1 MKPQA
6 KRTAV
11 YLGLVVAAVWVCVG
25 TGCRRAESHSKSALG
40 YPVRVVCTTGM
51 VADMLRNIG
60 GQHVV
65 VRSMMGPGVDPH
77 LYKANPGDVR
87 MLTSADVVFYSG
99 LHLEGRLA
107 ELLEKLNRWK
117 PTYAVTDGLKHSDPS
132 SLRHMPGTEGVY
144 DPHVWF
150 DVALWAR
157 CAEYAAE
164 KLMALDPERADDYRR
179 NAGAYVARLKA
190 LDEQCRKRLAEI
202 PKERRVLV
210 SAHDAFGYFGDAY
223 DVEVHGLQGL
233 STVAEADLGGVNQI
247 IDLLVAR
254 RIKAVFVESSVPTKN
269 IRALVEGCAAR
280 GHKVTI
286 GGELYSD
293 AMGPA
298 GTREGTYLGMV
309 EHNLNTI
316 VEALK

>member
-11 YLGLVVAAVWVCVG
+11 CLGLVVAAVWLSVPS
-25 TGCRRAESHSKSALG
+25 GCRRAESHSKAALR

-51 VADMLRNIG
+51 VADMLKNIG
-60 GQHVV
+60 GRHVV
-65 VRSMMGPGVDPH
+65 VQSMMGPGVDPH
-77 LYKANPGDVR
+77 LYKASPRDVR

-107 ELLEKLNRWK
+107 ELLEKLHRWK
-117 PTYAVTDGLKHSDPS
+117 PAYAVTDGLKRSDPS

-150 DVALWAR
+150 HVALWAR

-164 KLMALDPERADDYRR
+164 RLMALDPERADDYRR
-179 NAGAYVARLKA
+179 NAADYVAKLRA
-190 LDEQCRKRLAEI
+190 LDEECRKRLAEI
-202 PKERRVLV
+202 PKQRRVLV
-210 SAHDAFGYFGDAY
+210 TAHDAFGYFGDAY
-223 DVEVHGLQGL
+223 EVEVHGLQGL
-233 STVAEADLGGVNQI
+233 STIAEADLGGVNQI

-254 RIKAVFVESSVPTKN
+254 RVKAVFVESSVPIKN

-280 GHKVTI
+280 GHNVAI
-286 GGELYSD
+286 GGELFSD
-293 AMGPA
+293 AMGPE
-298 GTREGTYLGMV
+298 GTREGTYLGMI

>member
-1 MKPQA
+1 MKSRA
-6 KRTAV
+6 NSTVARLGVAV
-11 YLGLVVAAVWVCVG
+11 LALGLSLAA
-25 TGCRRAESHSKSALG
+25 GCRRAESYSQSVPR

-51 VADMLRNIG
+51 VADMVRNIG
-60 GQHVV
+60 GRHVV
-65 VRSMMGPGVDPH
+65 VQSMMGPGVDPH

-87 MLTSADVVFYSG
+87 LLTSADVVFYSG

-107 ELLEKLNRWK
+107 ELLEKLDRWK

-132 SLRHMPGTEGVY
+132 SLRPMPGTEGVY

-150 DVALWAR
+150 NIALWAR
-157 CAEYAAE
+157 CAEYAAQ
-164 KLMALDPERADDYRR
+164 KLISLDPSRADDYRR
-179 NAGAYVARLKA
+179 NAAEYIARLKA
-190 LDEQCRKRLAEI
+190 LDEECRKRLAEI

-210 SAHDAFGYFGDAY
+210 TAHDAFGYFGDAY
-223 DVEVHGLQGL
+223 DVEVRGLQGL
-233 STVAEADLGGVNQI
+233 STIAEADLGGVNQI
-247 IDLLVAR
+247 IELLVAR
-254 RIKAVFVESSVPTKN
+254 RVKAVFVETSVPVKN

-280 GHKVTI
+280 GHEVTI

-293 AMGPA
+293 AMGPE

-316 VEALK
+316 VKALK